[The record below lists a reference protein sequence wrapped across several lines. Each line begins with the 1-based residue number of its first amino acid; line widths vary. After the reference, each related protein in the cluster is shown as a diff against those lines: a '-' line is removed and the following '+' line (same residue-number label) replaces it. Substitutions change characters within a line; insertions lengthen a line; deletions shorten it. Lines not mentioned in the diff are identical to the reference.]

1 MTHQPNYHMY
11 THTHIRIQIS
21 SWTYYRF
28 NYDEPNEEESGETRV
43 LDGEK
48 FSNYKGGPL
57 NLTKRPIV
65 G

>member
-1 MTHQPNYHMY
+1 MY

-28 NYDEPNEEESGETRV
+28 NYDEPNEEESGEMRV